1 MHLALLNHQAKR
13 CCCTH
18 MHKFRYLNYQYFDF
32 LNVPTLK
39 RRVSN
44 IILLTDWTK
53 IIFLTAFATRKWS
66 FLYLIIHC
74 LNFHKYLPEDVVFN
88 KSKQGFQWFALLICK
103 QILCILNWKN
113 RLKTIHL
120 SIWVGVWLAKGA
132 SIAKD
137 YPEFKGLV
145 NWPALI
151 YGLESA
157 RSFICTLNDN
167 NLSDFFC
174 MIVKKKLQDTDV
186 I

>member
-88 KSKQGFQWFALLICK
+88 KLKQGFQWFALLICK
-103 QILCILNWKN
+103 LYWFANKSFAYWIEKIDW
-113 RLKTIHL
+113 RP
-120 SIWVGVWLAKGA
+120 SICQ
-132 SIAKD
+132 
-137 YPEFKGLV
+137 F
-145 NWPALI
+145 
-151 YGLESA
+151 
-157 RSFICTLNDN
+157 
-167 NLSDFFC
+167 
-174 MIVKKKLQDTDV
+174 Q
-186 I
+186 